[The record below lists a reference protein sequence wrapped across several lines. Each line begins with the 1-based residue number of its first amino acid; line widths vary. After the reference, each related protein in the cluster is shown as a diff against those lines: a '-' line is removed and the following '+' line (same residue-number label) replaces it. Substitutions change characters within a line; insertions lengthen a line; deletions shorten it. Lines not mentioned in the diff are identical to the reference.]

1 MPSPGSQKVGHLA
14 RRGNVGTGR
23 VAVLGRGPRYGTSR
37 AHGSRQLA
45 GVGWG
50 EEGLERSL
58 GPVAHGTRPA
68 FPSGK
73 FEQKRDRQGRMGA
86 GRAGGRWPQ
95 GWRLV
100 DGLRGAKGCWALV
113 PWGGGGWSSWELGG
127 WHSGEGWRDRWM
139 VREELGL
146 A

>member
-1 MPSPGSQKVGHLA
+1 M
-14 RRGNVGTGR
+14 GTGR

-100 DGLRGAKGCWALV
+100 DGLRGAGHRCPGAGVAGAAGSLA
-113 PWGGGGWSSWELGG
+113 GGTLGKAGGIGGW
-127 WHSGEGWRDRWM
+127 
-139 VREELGL
+139 
-146 A
+146 